1 MIWLNDKRNV
11 LLVFLIL
18 VTLFFGYFS
27 YQQNQVIEVLN
38 QEVLKQAQRGHRL
51 QLKNYSLEKE
61 LDKLKAEEF
70 VGEADSLITTN

>member
-70 VGEADSLITTN
+70 VGEADSSITTN